1 MKTILNRIFI
11 NDISEIIYNFL
22 IYDYVNGILIG
33 KINLLELMM
42 LKINNTWNTDKN
54 IYNLN
59 IIEFRQI
66 YTMINKIYNNFII
79 KNYYNFDKDF
89 IIVLKKYCKLIEENN
104 IHEKYSF
111 IKEEINK
118 KINTL
123 KNYI

>member
-79 KNYYNFDKDF
+79 KNYYIFDKDF

>member
-33 KINLLELMM
+33 KINLIELMM

-66 YTMINKIYNNFII
+66 YTMINQIYNNFII
-79 KNYYNFDKDF
+79 KNYYNFDKEF
-89 IIVLKKYCKLIEENN
+89 IIVLKNYSKVIEENN
-104 IHEKYSF
+104 IHEKYPF

-118 KINTL
+118 KISTL

>member
-79 KNYYNFDKDF
+79 NNYYNFDKDF